1 MPSSVFVALSTSRR
15 SRFGLLAA
23 LLTLVILLT
32 GCSGAAQ
39 GGAGSNEGSKRVV
52 KTEKGDVSIPVKPER
67 VVLLNFAL
75 AGYLY
80 DFGAPV
86 KAMTPEFTDAKDPQ
100 FAEFWK
106 DDAQKAGTT
115 FLPWGSSGFDL
126 EAILAAKPDLIIAG
140 GMGFPYAQASDVY
153 KQLGD
158 IAPTVMVDKKYTT
171 WQEQL
176 KFLATEVFDQP
187 EVYQHHLDAY
197 QKRKQEV
204 KAAITLPPG
213 PVSYVSVTADAKP
226 YVLMEDQGLP
236 LELQELGLGPAPLY
250 AQHKF
255 EPYTKGGDMFKLS
268 PEQITKYLTMPTIF
282 VMGFNR
288 DTFNLD
294 ELKAKSPYSK
304 LPAVAANR
312 IYQLPY
318 WVVRGDYD
326 ESMALLDKLEKY
338 FS

>member
-1 MPSSVFVALSTSRR
+1 MLLGF
-15 SRFGLLAA
+15 LAA
-23 LLTLVILLT
+23 LLAFVTLLT
-32 GCSGAAQ
+32 GCSSASQ
-39 GGAGSNEGSKRVV
+39 GGTAASEGSQRVV

-80 DFGAPV
+80 DLGAPV

-106 DDAQKAGTT
+106 ADAEKAGTS

-153 KQLGD
+153 QQLTD
-158 IAPTVMVDKKYTT
+158 IAPTVMVNKKYTT

-176 KFLATEVFDQP
+176 KFLATDVFGQP
-187 EVYQHHLDAY
+187 DLYQHHLDAY

-213 PVSYVSVTADAKP
+213 PVSYLSITADAKP

-236 LELQELGLGPAPLY
+236 IELQELGFKPAPLY
-250 AQHKF
+250 QQYKF

-268 PEQITKYLTMPTIF
+268 PEQITKYLTMPTVF

-288 DTFNLD
+288 DTFKLD

-304 LPAVAANR
+304 LPAVTANR
-312 IYQLPY
+312 MYQLPY

-326 ESMALLDKLEKY
+326 ESMALLDQLQKY